1 MLRGFS
7 DELREDTHCKVQEA
21 LRINGIVNIIGLSE
35 EIRLKNL
42 AENIAREDIES
53 LVLEISQLYG
63 APIEFDDDA
72 RTALDMPGDLDRDN
86 RNDLDKMLDGRTYGG
101 DLASDLL
108 QLRRE

>member
-7 DELREDTHCKVQEA
+7 DQLRDDTHCRVQEA
-21 LRINGIVNIIGLSE
+21 LRINGIVDIIGLSE
-35 EIRLKNL
+35 EIRLKNI

-72 RTALDMPGDLDRDN
+72 RTALDMPRDLGRDN
-86 RNDLDKMLDGRTYGG
+86 RNDLEKMLDGRTGCG
-101 DLASDLL
+101 DITGDLL
-108 QLRRE
+108 Q

>member
-7 DELREDTHCKVQEA
+7 RQMRDDTHCKVQEA
-21 LRINGIVNIIGLSE
+21 LRVNGIVNIVGLSE

-42 AENIAREDIES
+42 AENAAREDIES

-63 APIEFDDDA
+63 APIEFDDQA
-72 RTALDMPGDLDRDN
+72 LAALDLPELLGPDN
-86 RNDLDKMLDGRTYGG
+86 RNDLEKMAHGRMLGSDIG
-101 DLASDLL
+101 SDLL